1 MPKDCV
7 KLKMSKGMK
16 RPEAIKAC
24 YAVGKAKKLLQYE
37 RERGRAGSGY
47 GDVVKDNS
55 GKAKLK
61 NYRPPMKKKKQ

>member
-24 YAVGKAKKLLQYE
+24 YAVGKAKKTFT
-37 RERGRAGSGY
+37 
-47 GDVVKDNS
+47 V
-55 GKAKLK
+55 
-61 NYRPPMKKKKQ
+61 